1 MIALFQSH
9 RCRSS
14 RFPLLNGQDTTDM
27 AGNKPL
33 TREEFREYRKERDR
47 IYKAVE
53 TAKRT
58 VKVMYKSLCP
68 TCEYNATHGKPIVY
82 DCPHCRVRYWNNCSP
97 RQVRSGQIL
106 TALQKHYGNIEWVK
120 AYNPDGTVFYQWKR
134 HESNYTQDFDGRW
147 VPKNR

>member
-1 MIALFQSH
+1 
-9 RCRSS
+9 
-14 RFPLLNGQDTTDM
+14 M

-68 TCEYNATHGKPIVY
+68 TCEYNATHGKPIVTTA
-82 DCPHCRVRYWNNCSP
+82 PIAASGIGIIAAPGRYAAG
-97 RQVRSGQIL
+97 RS
-106 TALQKHYGNIEWVK
+106 
-120 AYNPDGTVFYQWKR
+120 
-134 HESNYTQDFDGRW
+134 
-147 VPKNR
+147 

>member
-68 TCEYNATHGKPIVY
+68 T
-82 DCPHCRVRYWNNCSP
+82 
-97 RQVRSGQIL
+97 
-106 TALQKHYGNIEWVK
+106 
-120 AYNPDGTVFYQWKR
+120 
-134 HESNYTQDFDGRW
+134 
-147 VPKNR
+147 